1 MSLHRK
7 LRLECARSKIESH
20 WDPKLEVVCVHKELP
35 ITSDLTEA
43 RFRDTIRE
51 VIFSDNIVMDT
62 MDTLMPPS

>member
-1 MSLHRK
+1 MDLGSYFERGVRHR
-7 LRLECARSKIESH
+7 
-20 WDPKLEVVCVHKELP
+20 
-35 ITSDLTEA
+35 TEA